1 MLNNAQ
7 EREDDE
13 EGVILHLMLF
23 KIFTIKIFSPK
34 FEVVNAKYMYS
45 VSYIL
50 ALFAFVFQ
58 VHISR

>member
-7 EREDDE
+7 ERDDDE
-13 EGVILHLMLF
+13 EGLKML
-23 KIFTIKIFSPK
+23 TIKDFPLK

-45 VSYIL
+45 VPYIL

>member
-1 MLNNAQ
+1 MLNNPQ
-7 EREDDE
+7 ERDDDE
-13 EGVILHLMLF
+13 EGLKML
-23 KIFTIKIFSPK
+23 TIKDFPLK

-45 VSYIL
+45 VPYIL